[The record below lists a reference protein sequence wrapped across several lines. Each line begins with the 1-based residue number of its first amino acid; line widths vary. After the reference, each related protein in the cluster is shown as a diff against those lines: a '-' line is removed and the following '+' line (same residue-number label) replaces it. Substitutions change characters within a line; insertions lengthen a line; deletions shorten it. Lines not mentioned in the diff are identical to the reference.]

1 METIIIGKPAV
12 NIYLP
17 LQEFPAEGDIFL
29 IKNKNESVGN
39 VGATSACLLAKWGM
53 NVHFTGVA
61 GNDAYQEKIK
71 DTFKTFK
78 VESKFME
85 TDFESSTAVNYYI
98 LNTKTGVVTKVLY
111 NDTESVLKK
120 FKYDFVPNFAII
132 DGTELAGAHALLNN
146 NGSVKTVYYGRVGDK
161 DSIALSKR
169 CTWAVVTEKFAEMM
183 TKSEVD
189 GSAEGYVN
197 LYQKIVDSSG
207 KSNYVVILNS
217 HKILYCIDG
226 KVKML
231 PEMKINVVDSSSF
244 DSIFIGALSF
254 CLMNEVLLDDAIKLA
269 NTAAAI
275 SMSKIGEVDAIPEID
290 EVLDNSGL
298 REKLGL
304 AKKDNYSASTPAAI
318 EPLNPNVNVEVH
330 NNTDVQ
336 MQAMADSIDQMNTAF
351 NSTPGGNVLNTN
363 EYSNTSE
370 VQNQT
375 GNVSQ
380 ANVMTPQVNQTENAS
395 LSQESIQGGGIAPG
409 TNIFA
414 QVGPTPTP
422 MPEVNQS
429 STNQGNV

>member
-17 LQEFPAEGDIFL
+17 LQEFPAEGDVFL

-61 GNDAYQEKIK
+61 GNDAYAEKIK

-85 TDFESSTAVNYYI
+85 TDFESSTAVNYHV
-98 LNTKTGVVTKVLY
+98 LNSKTGTVTKVLY
-111 NDTESVLKK
+111 NDSESALKK
-120 FKYDFVPNFAII
+120 YKYDFVPGFAII

-146 NGSVKTVYYGRVGDK
+146 NGSVKTVYYGRIGDK
-161 DSIALSKR
+161 DSVALSKR

-183 TKSEVD
+183 TKAEID

-197 LYQKIVDSSG
+197 LYQKIVDVSG
-207 KSNYVVILNS
+207 KSNYIVLLNS

-231 PEMKINVVDSSSF
+231 PEMKINIVDSSSF

-254 CLMNEVLLDDAIKLA
+254 ALMNEVALDDAIKLA

-275 SMSKIGEVDAIPEID
+275 SLSKIGEVDAIPEID
-290 EVLDNSGL
+290 DVLDNSGL

-304 AKKDNYSASTPAAI
+304 TKKQDNSAKTPAEIA
-318 EPLNPNVNVEVH
+318 PLNPNVDVQVSNS
-330 NNTDVQ
+330 TDAQ
-336 MQAMADSIDQMNTAF
+336 MQAVQDATQQMSAAFSSMPVDTTYNQDVNTNGGGYSTASSEMQQQATQEPQFQQMNE
-351 NSTPGGNVLNTN
+351 NSQTTMSEQNVNYQGTQGVDNTV
-363 EYSNTSE
+363 NT
-370 VQNQT
+370 
-375 GNVSQ
+375 
-380 ANVMTPQVNQTENAS
+380 TEN
-395 LSQESIQGGGIAPG
+395 
-409 TNIFA
+409 
-414 QVGPTPTP
+414 V
-422 MPEVNQS
+422 
-429 STNQGNV
+429 

>member
-12 NIYLP
+12 NVYLP
-17 LQEFPAEGDIFL
+17 LQEFPAEGDVFL

-61 GNDAYQEKIK
+61 GNDAYAEKIK

-85 TDFESSTAVNYYI
+85 TDFESSTAVNYHI
-98 LNTKTGVVTKVLY
+98 LNVKSGVVTKVLY
-111 NDTESVLKK
+111 NDTDSALKK
-120 FKYDFVPNFAII
+120 YKYDFVPNFAII
-132 DGTELAGAHALLNN
+132 DGSELAGAHALLNN

-169 CTWAVVTEKFAEMM
+169 CTWAVITERFAEMM
-183 TKSEVD
+183 TKADID

-197 LYQKIVDSSG
+197 LYQKIVDASG
-207 KSNYVVILNS
+207 KSNYIVLLNS

-231 PEMKINVVDSSSF
+231 PEMKINIVDSSSF

-254 CLMNEVLLDDAIKLA
+254 ALMNEVVLDDAIKLA

-275 SMSKIGEVDAIPEID
+275 SLSRIGEVDAIPEID
-290 EVLDNSGL
+290 DVLDNSGL

-304 AKKDNYSASTPAAI
+304 AKKETAISKTPAEIA
-318 EPLNPNVNVEVH
+318 PLNPNADVEV
-330 NNTDVQ
+330 NDATQAQ
-336 MQAMADSIDQMNTAF
+336 MEAVNEATQEMSAAF
-351 NSTPGGNVLNTN
+351 NSMPDMNGTQNMSAEAQNYGG
-363 EYSNTSE
+363 
-370 VQNQT
+370 
-375 GNVSQ
+375 
-380 ANVMTPQVNQTENAS
+380 
-395 LSQESIQGGGIAPG
+395 
-409 TNIFA
+409 
-414 QVGPTPTP
+414 TPTDNNIQMNNIP
-422 MPEVNQS
+422 AQNPQEPVPEQV
-429 STNQGNV
+429 TNNNVQAS

>member
-17 LQEFPAEGDIFL
+17 LQEFPTEGDIFL
-29 IKNKNESVGN
+29 IKSKNESVGN

-61 GNDAYQEKIK
+61 GNDAYAEKIK
-71 DTFKTFK
+71 DTFKTFR

-85 TDFESSTAVNYYI
+85 TDFESSTAVNYHV

-120 FKYDFVPNFAII
+120 FKYDFIPNFAII

-146 NGSVKTVYYGRVGDK
+146 NGSVKTVFYGRIGDK

-169 CTWAVVTEKFAEMM
+169 TTWSVVTEKFAEMM
-183 TKSEVD
+183 TKAEID

-197 LYQKIVDSSG
+197 LYQKIVDTSG
-207 KSNYVVILNS
+207 KSNYIVILNS
-217 HKILYCIDG
+217 HKILYCVDG

-231 PEMKINVVDSSSF
+231 PEMKINIVDSSSF

-254 CLMNEVLLDDAIKLA
+254 ALMNDIALDDAIKLA

-275 SMSKIGEVDAIPEID
+275 SLSKIGEVDAIPEID
-290 EVLDNSGL
+290 DVLDNSGL

-304 AKKDNYSASTPAAI
+304 AKKENNIAKTPAAI
-318 EPLNPNVNVEVH
+318 EPLNPNVNVSSV
-330 NNTDVQ
+330 NTLSQ
-336 MQAMADSIDQMNTAF
+336 TPSELEGMTIQPNTADANTAF
-351 NSTPGGNVLNTN
+351 NSTPNNFAPETEMVNNQVPETQQNV
-363 EYSNTSE
+363 
-370 VQNQT
+370 
-375 GNVSQ
+375 
-380 ANVMTPQVNQTENAS
+380 VNQFGNS
-395 LSQESIQGGGIAPG
+395 NPV
-409 TNIFA
+409 N
-414 QVGPTPTP
+414 
-422 MPEVNQS
+422 MPNVEVNT
-429 STNQGNV
+429 TNQGNV

>member
-12 NIYLP
+12 NVYLP
-17 LQEFPAEGDIFL
+17 LQEFPAEGDVFL

-61 GNDAYQEKIK
+61 GNDAYAEKIK

-85 TDFESSTAVNYYI
+85 TDFESSTAVNYHI
-98 LNTKTGVVTKVLY
+98 LNVKSGVVTKVLY
-111 NDTESVLKK
+111 NDTDSALKK
-120 FKYDFVPNFAII
+120 YKYDFVPNFAII
-132 DGTELAGAHALLNN
+132 DGSELAGAHALLNN

-169 CTWAVVTEKFAEMM
+169 CTWAVITERFAEMM
-183 TKSEVD
+183 TKADID

-197 LYQKIVDSSG
+197 LYQKIVDASG
-207 KSNYVVILNS
+207 KSNYIVLLNS

-231 PEMKINVVDSSSF
+231 PEMKINIVDSSSF

-254 CLMNEVLLDDAIKLA
+254 ALMNEVVLDDAIKLA

-275 SMSKIGEVDAIPEID
+275 SLSRIGEVDAIPEID
-290 EVLDNSGL
+290 DVLDNSGL

-304 AKKDNYSASTPAAI
+304 AKKETTISKTPAEIA
-318 EPLNPNVNVEVH
+318 PLNPNVDVEV
-330 NNTDVQ
+330 NDATQAQ
-336 MQAMADSIDQMNTAF
+336 MEAVNEATQEMSAAF
-351 NSTPGGNVLNTN
+351 NSMPDMNGTQNMSAEAQNYGG
-363 EYSNTSE
+363 
-370 VQNQT
+370 
-375 GNVSQ
+375 
-380 ANVMTPQVNQTENAS
+380 
-395 LSQESIQGGGIAPG
+395 
-409 TNIFA
+409 
-414 QVGPTPTP
+414 TPTDNNIQMNNIP
-422 MPEVNQS
+422 AQNPQEPVPEQV
-429 STNQGNV
+429 TNNNVQAS

>member
-17 LQEFPAEGDIFL
+17 LQEFPTEGDIFL
-29 IKNKNESVGN
+29 IKSKNESVGN

-61 GNDAYQEKIK
+61 GNDAYAEKIK
-71 DTFKTFK
+71 DTFKTFR

-85 TDFESSTAVNYYI
+85 TDFESSTAVNYHV

-120 FKYDFVPNFAII
+120 FKYDFIPNFAII

-146 NGSVKTVYYGRVGDK
+146 NGSVKTVFYGRIGDK

-169 CTWAVVTEKFAEMM
+169 TTWSVVTEKFAEMM
-183 TKSEVD
+183 TKAEID

-197 LYQKIVDSSG
+197 LYQKIVDTSG
-207 KSNYVVILNS
+207 KSNYIVILNS
-217 HKILYCIDG
+217 HKILYCVDG

-231 PEMKINVVDSSSF
+231 PEMKINIVDSSSF

-254 CLMNEVLLDDAIKLA
+254 ALMNDIALDDAIKLA

-275 SMSKIGEVDAIPEID
+275 SLSKIGEVDAIPEID
-290 EVLDNSGL
+290 DVLDNSGL

-304 AKKDNYSASTPAAI
+304 AKKENNIAKTPAAI
-318 EPLNPNVNVEVH
+318 EPLNPNVNVSSV
-330 NNTDVQ
+330 NTLSQ
-336 MQAMADSIDQMNTAF
+336 TPSELEGMTAQPNTADANTAF
-351 NSTPGGNVLNTN
+351 NSTPNNFAPETEMVNNQVPETQQNV
-363 EYSNTSE
+363 
-370 VQNQT
+370 
-375 GNVSQ
+375 
-380 ANVMTPQVNQTENAS
+380 VNQFGN
-395 LSQESIQGGGIAPG
+395 P
-409 TNIFA
+409 NP
-414 QVGPTPTP
+414 VN
-422 MPEVNQS
+422 MPNVEVNT
-429 STNQGNV
+429 TNQGNV